1 MNVNQLTVGAGST
14 VYMFGGSTH
23 TEIGS
28 YYHLKFDSYPGEY
41 DVAVLVVCTDCDIP
55 IDRAKCVVCLR

>member
-1 MNVNQLTVGAGST
+1 
-14 VYMFGGSTH
+14 MFGGSTH
-23 TEIGS
+23 TVIGG

-55 IDRAKCVVCLR
+55 IDRAKCVVCLW